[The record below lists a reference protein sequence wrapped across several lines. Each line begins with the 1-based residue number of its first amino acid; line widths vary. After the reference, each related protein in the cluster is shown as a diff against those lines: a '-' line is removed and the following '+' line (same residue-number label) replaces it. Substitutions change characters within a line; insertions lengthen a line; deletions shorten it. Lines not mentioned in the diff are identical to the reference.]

1 MSTVDMFYF
10 FQSITH
16 FKSHLTTDPMAGFEL
31 LSDQGLR
38 LDGRKAG
45 ELRRIQSRMGV
56 FGQADGSAYLEQ
68 GNTKVLAAVYGP
80 HDMSRDTRLRPLH
93 DKVVVNCQYSMAVFS
108 TGERKNR
115 PRGDR
120 KSLEMSQH
128 LKQTFEA
135 TIKVELYP
143 RSQIDIFVEVL
154 QADGGNYC
162 ACVNAATLA
171 LIDAGIPLVD
181 YVTACTASLVTDT
194 VDTPLVDVSNMESI
208 TGSPELT
215 VAVHPRS
222 GQIVLLEMSHRFHL
236 DHLDKVVEVAVN
248 GCKDIYSILDGVV
261 RRHVANTGAQIGWD
275 KK

>member
-1 MSTVDMFYF
+1 
-10 FQSITH
+10 
-16 FKSHLTTDPMAGFEL
+16 MAGFEL

-45 ELRRIQSRMGV
+45 ELRRVQCRMGV

-68 GNTKVLAAVYGP
+68 GNTRVLAAVYGP
-80 HDMSRDTRLRPLH
+80 HDMSRDTRLRPHH

-108 TGERKNR
+108 TGERKRR

-120 KSLEMSQH
+120 KSMEMSQH

-171 LIDAGIPLVD
+171 LVDAGIPLVD

-194 VDTPLVDVSNMESI
+194 HTPLVDISSLEST

-215 VAVHPRS
+215 LATHPKS

-236 DHLDKVVEVAVN
+236 DHLSSVMEVALA
-248 GCKDIYSILDGVV
+248 GCRDISAILDSVV
-261 RRHVANTGAQIGWD
+261 RKHVANTGAQLGWEH

>member
-1 MSTVDMFYF
+1 M
-10 FQSITH
+10 
-16 FKSHLTTDPMAGFEL
+16 FEL

-45 ELRRIQSRMGV
+45 ELRRVQCKMGV

-68 GNTKVLAAVYGP
+68 GNTMVLAAVYGP

-93 DKVVVNCQYSMAVFS
+93 DRVVVNCQYSMAVFS

-171 LIDAGIPLVD
+171 LIDAGIPLRD
-181 YVTACTASLVTDT
+181 YVTACTASLVEDK
-194 VDTPLVDVSNMESI
+194 PLVDISSLES
-208 TGSPELT
+208 TQGGPELT
-215 VAVHPRS
+215 VAALPKT
-222 GQIVLLEMSHRFHL
+222 GEIVLLEMSQRFHI
-236 DHLDKVVEVAVN
+236 DHLDKVMEVALD
-248 GCKDIYSILDGVV
+248 GCKDIANILDEVV
-261 RRHVANTGAQIGWD
+261 RKHVTAATASLD
-275 KK
+275 F

>member
-1 MSTVDMFYF
+1 
-10 FQSITH
+10 
-16 FKSHLTTDPMAGFEL
+16 MAGLEL

-38 LDGRKAG
+38 LDGRRAG
-45 ELRRIQSRMGV
+45 ELRRIQCRMGV
-56 FGQADGSAYLEQ
+56 FGAADGSAYLEQ

-80 HDMSRDTRLRPLH
+80 HDMSRDTRLRPVH
-93 DKVVVNCQYSMAVFS
+93 DRVVVNRQYSMAVFS

-181 YVTACTASLVTDT
+181 YVTACTASLVTGGATAASSDAS
-194 VDTPLVDVSNMESI
+194 DTPLVDVSSLESM

-236 DHLDKVVEVAVN
+236 DHLDGVVEVAVN
-248 GCKDIYSILDGVV
+248 GCRDIYSILDGVV
-261 RRHVANTGAQIGWD
+261 RRHVANTGAEIGWE

>member
-1 MSTVDMFYF
+1 
-10 FQSITH
+10 
-16 FKSHLTTDPMAGFEL
+16 MAGFEL

-45 ELRRIQSRMGV
+45 ELRRLQCRMGV
-56 FGQADGSAYLEQ
+56 YGQADGSAYLEQ

-80 HDMSRDTRLRPLH
+80 HDMRDSRLRALH
-93 DKVVVNCQYSMAVFS
+93 DRVVVNCQYSMAVFS
-108 TGERKNR
+108 TGERKRR

-120 KSLEMSQH
+120 KSQEMSQH

-135 TIKVELYP
+135 TIKTELYP

-181 YVTACTASLVTDT
+181 YVSACTASLV
-194 VDTPLVDVSNMESI
+194 VDTPLVDVSSLEAT
-208 TGSPELT
+208 TGGPELT
-215 VAVHPRS
+215 VAAHPKS
-222 GQIVLLEMSHRFHL
+222 GQIVLLEMSHRFHM
-236 DHLDKVVEVAVN
+236 DHLDKVVEVALG
-248 GCKDIYSILDGVV
+248 GCRDIHTILDTVV
-261 RRHVANTGAQIGWD
+261 RRHVANTGAQLGWD
-275 KK
+275 QK